1 MRVEELAT
9 MVLLPFEPLASTVMR
24 MHIRGE

>member
-9 MVLLPFEPLASTVMR
+9 MVLFPLDPLASTVMR